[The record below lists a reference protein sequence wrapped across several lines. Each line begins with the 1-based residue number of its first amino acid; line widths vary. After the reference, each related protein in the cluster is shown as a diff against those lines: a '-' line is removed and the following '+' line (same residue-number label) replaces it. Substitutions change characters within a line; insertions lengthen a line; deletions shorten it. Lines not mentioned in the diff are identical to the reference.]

1 MRDNYDAD
9 ATPPPEETE
18 PDAAGEVFQRRRFAV
33 GSRTTIMLGLALTA
47 TALGALAAQG
57 TPFTI
62 TYF

>member
-1 MRDNYDAD
+1 MRDNHDIDAI
-9 ATPPPEETE
+9 PPPEGT
-18 PDAAGEVFQRRRFAV
+18 DAVGEVFQRQRFAV